1 MSASQNTVSGVV
13 SRVPSL
19 KREGQRDKQ
28 YTPRDMGRDNG
39 GTGNLKNLAFAALTR
54 LGKRDSERDRNG
66 TAPETA
72 ENSGTKSGTSR
83 FSTDFQRGLTSGS
96 RRGAVDAD
104 LGLDVTLDRADERG
118 IILWLSENPPERAD
132 TDNCAACG
140 APLGGAGLPL
150 AVRARGKK
158 PQDARGNVW
167 VCDTAGQCVEAYY
180 SQRVAEA
187 ERALDRLTG
196 DDRAAGTS
204 EGEGR

>member
-19 KREGQRDKQ
+19 KREGQRDKH

-39 GTGNLKNLAFAALTR
+39 GTGNMKNLAFAAFSR

-72 ENSGTKSGTSR
+72 ENSGTKGGTSR
-83 FSTDFQRGLTSGS
+83 FSADFQGGLTSGS

-104 LGLDVTLDRADERG
+104 LDLDVALDRADERAVT
-118 IILWLSENPPERAD
+118 LWLSANPPEHAD
-132 TDNCAACG
+132 PDHCAACG

-150 AVRARGKK
+150 AVRARAEK
-158 PQDARGNVW
+158 PRDARGNVW
-167 VCDTAGQCVEAYY
+167 VCDRAGRCVEPYY
-180 SQRVAEA
+180 RQRVAEA
-187 ERALDRLTG
+187 EAALIALYGAREMG
-196 DDRAAGTS
+196 RPPWTS
-204 EGEGR
+204 